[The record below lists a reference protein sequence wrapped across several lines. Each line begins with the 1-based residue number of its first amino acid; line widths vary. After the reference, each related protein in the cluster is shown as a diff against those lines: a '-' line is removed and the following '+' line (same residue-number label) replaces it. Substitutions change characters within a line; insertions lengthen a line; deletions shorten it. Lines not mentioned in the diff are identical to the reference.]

1 MKLLSLF
8 SVVFLIMLHSSIEAQ
23 ESGTRSAPAVLEPF
37 QKEVSSATDT
47 VNARVINQLLSD
59 IQKAIATTEKITRMT
74 LSEGPVNADSL
85 LREIREEL
93 LFVKKTY
100 NDLNNNHERYK
111 REMNR
116 ALNQYN
122 DITGK
127 LENKYIE
134 KRRNC
139 DYMTQQIKSLE
150 SKIQRT
156 DFEEIE
162 LRKIKTIAVITKT
175 ESEFLAEAKSGLST
189 MFDTLNVSKEAIDL
203 FIEQGRANS
212 EIVDAL
218 MSAIETAIEIS
229 EYRLLGEN
237 MNNLGA
243 ITMRMRT
250 SLENLARVLNDFL
263 KLYSDSVFN
272 PVKVI
277 PPDREL
283 IEPQKH

>member
-1 MKLLSLF
+1 
-8 SVVFLIMLHSSIEAQ
+8 
-23 ESGTRSAPAVLEPF
+23 
-37 QKEVSSATDT
+37 
-47 VNARVINQLLSD
+47 
-59 IQKAIATTEKITRMT
+59 
-74 LSEGPVNADSL
+74 
-85 LREIREEL
+85 
-93 LFVKKTY
+93 VKKTY

-218 MSAIETAIEIS
+218 MAAIETAIEIS